1 MSRCD
6 YCGKETALPFT
17 CQHCGGKFC
26 EEHRLPPNHTCVNIA
41 SWNAKPRP
49 AVSLNYGKGG
59 VTVTGGGYIP
69 DQRRSARKTRADRL
83 PWLKI
88 MAVIVALILL
98 GVAWLV
104 VSGYRPG

>member
-6 YCGKETALPFT
+6 HCGKETALPFT

-26 EEHRLPPNHTCVNIA
+26 EEHRLPPNHNCVNIG

-49 AVSLNYGKGG
+49 SVSLNYGKSG
-59 VTVTGGGYIP
+59 VTVTGGGHIP
-69 DQRRSARKTRADRL
+69 DQRRNKKMATPNGL

-88 MAVIVALILL
+88 MAVIVAMIFL
-98 GVAWLV
+98 GFVWLV
-104 VSGYRPG
+104 LSGYRFG